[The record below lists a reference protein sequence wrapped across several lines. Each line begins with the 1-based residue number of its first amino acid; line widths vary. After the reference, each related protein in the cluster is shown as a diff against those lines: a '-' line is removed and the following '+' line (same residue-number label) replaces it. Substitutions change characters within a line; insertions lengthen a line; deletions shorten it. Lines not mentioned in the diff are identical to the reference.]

1 MKKKVGIMTFWF
13 GDSNYGQILQCWAL
27 YSFLEKKGY
36 FPYIIRYLSLGEGRL
51 KRFIRRFLPS
61 RNKLSPK
68 DKLRDFPGFRK
79 KYLCMSDV
87 YTSLDQIQRNPPH
100 AFAYIAGSDQIWT
113 QSLSNPQ
120 IRPYFLDF
128 GSKEIK
134 KIAYAPSFGM
144 QTYPDENKPLLKELL
159 QDFDAVSCREY
170 SGVDICR
177 EVGICATKV
186 LDPTLLLTKKDY
198 VEGLNLTLNKR
209 EGIFI
214 YSLNICN
221 PEDIRWSEL
230 KQIAKD
236 KSWKIQVTP
245 ASGYNES
252 SELFDGVEYLYS
264 TPNQWVEQ
272 IANSELVVTTSFH
285 GVVFSII
292 MHTPFVYIPL
302 KGVHSKSNNR
312 VLDLLIDLGLISRI
326 LDDNVMIYS
335 VIGEEIDWVTV
346 DAKIF
351 QYKDIS
357 SRFLLNGLSNF
368 CNEVY

>member
-1 MKKKVGIMTFWF
+1 M
-13 GDSNYGQILQCWAL
+13 
-27 YSFLEKKGY
+27 
-36 FPYIIRYLSLGEGRL
+36 
-51 KRFIRRFLPS
+51 
-61 RNKLSPK
+61 
-68 DKLRDFPGFRK
+68 
-79 KYLCMSDV
+79 
-87 YTSLDQIQRNPPH
+87 
-100 AFAYIAGSDQIWT
+100 
-113 QSLSNPQ
+113 SNPQ